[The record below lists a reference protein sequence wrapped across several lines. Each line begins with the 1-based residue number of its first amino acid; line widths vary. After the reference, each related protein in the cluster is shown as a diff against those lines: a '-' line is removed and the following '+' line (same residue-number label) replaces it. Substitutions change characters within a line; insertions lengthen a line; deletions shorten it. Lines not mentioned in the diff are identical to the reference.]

1 MLFSSMIFLWG
12 FLPIILVFYYGIGSI
27 EKRWKN
33 IILLIASILF
43 YAWGEPIYVLIMCS
57 SILFNYIV
65 GILLEKMYY
74 KKQILIADIIL
85 NFGVLVYFKYFTL

>member
-1 MLFSSMIFLWG
+1 MVFSSIPFLFF
-12 FLPIILVFYYGIGSI
+12 FLPLFFLLYYLVPFRAKNYVLLVFS
-27 EKRWKN
+27 
-33 IILLIASILF
+33 LLF